1 MKLDVFHKLIAS
13 YVSSVVFKFR
23 TYCFYWTI
31 FVGIFWE
38 LVWIV
43 FLPVKQ
49 HSKTHFTSFAGLGG
63 FGKYCS
69 PRCMF
74 GHGWLPPT
82 LGDHISHH
90 INGDTAEGKGGHQDD
105 RHKAGPSCTNW
116 DVRSPH
122 SFSCWLRTLVIQ
134 SWEQRSQW
142 WSKDK
147 LGINLSF
154 VLNFTMDALV
164 LCCSGTQWLTL
175 EFLVAHAASFPRE
188 LTRLTRGGIWP
199 LHEPSRHSKA
209 GAQTAAGTSLP
220 VKAVQ
225 SEAEPLHRR
234 LRPHHLMCPSSLR
247 GADNAS
253 SYFLIL

>member
-49 HSKTHFTSFAGLGG
+49 HSKTRFTSFAGLGE

-90 INGDTAEGKGGHQDD
+90 INGDTAESKGGHQDD
-105 RHKAGPSCTNW
+105 RHKAGPSCTNR

-122 SFSCWLRTLVIQ
+122 LFSCWLRTLVIQ
-134 SWEQRSQW
+134 SWEQRSEW
-142 WSKDK
+142 WSRTNW
-147 LGINLSF
+147 G
-154 VLNFTMDALV
+154 
-164 LCCSGTQWLTL
+164 
-175 EFLVAHAASFPRE
+175 
-188 LTRLTRGGIWP
+188 
-199 LHEPSRHSKA
+199 
-209 GAQTAAGTSLP
+209 
-220 VKAVQ
+220 
-225 SEAEPLHRR
+225 
-234 LRPHHLMCPSSLR
+234 
-247 GADNAS
+247 
-253 SYFLIL
+253 